1 MPAPKTKPAA
11 APAAAGKRSKVF
23 TPRPPLSA
31 AERLP
36 KLYRALTDQVND
48 GYFDNAKQTCKKIL
62 TLDPESTSA
71 FQTLLFLHLHTDDY
85 AAALEL
91 VTKPPSPA
99 PPPLEF
105 ERAYCLYRLNR
116 EREALDALVAI
127 PNHSR
132 RENHLEAQVRYRLG
146 EFEAAQ
152 KIYNDL
158 LTGLSTSS
166 TEYDDIRTNQSAAD
180 TQLDF
185 VTRDYQAQLSA
196 PAIESPGSGIKA
208 YTPTAADLESH
219 VPTVPSGWSRGGVK
233 PGDKPVPT
241 PAPVASSSAAPKPR
255 TKPRHKLPKGA
266 VAGKAFTQDPD
277 RWLPLRQRAS
287 YATPV
292 VKKKGG
298 KEQTGLGTQGSSA
311 PAADNHGGKSGGGG
325 GGNKKKGKKK

>member
-1 MPAPKTKPAA
+1 MPAPKTKA
-11 APAAAGKRSKVF
+11 APVASAAAGKRSKVF
-23 TPRPPLSA
+23 TPRAPLSA

-62 TLDPESTSA
+62 TLDPSSASA

-91 VTKPPSPA
+91 VTKPPAPS

-116 EREALDALVAI
+116 EREALEALVAI

-158 LTGLSTSS
+158 LTQSS
-166 TEYDDIRTNQSAAD
+166 TEYDDIRTNQAA
-180 TQLDF
+180 TAAQLDF
-185 VTRDYQAQLSA
+185 VTHDYQAQLSA
-196 PAIESPGSGIKA
+196 PAIESPASGIKA

-219 VPTVPSGWSRGGVK
+219 
-233 PGDKPVPT
+233 
-241 PAPVASSSAAPKPR
+241 APVASSSAPKAR

-266 VAGKAFTQDPD
+266 VAGKPVTQDPD

-298 KEQTGLGTQGSSA
+298 KEQTGL
-311 PAADNHGGKSGGGG
+311 DNHGGKSGGGG